1 MVAVGDADP
10 AVTVATLRQA
20 LEAVAR
26 LSAERAGLEEALKVC
41 TLRFR
46 SGRSGGRG
54 VGAGI
59 ILVSHSGVLAICM
72 NPPNVAGS
80 QAEQTTCLLPGCL

>member
-20 LEAVAR
+20 LEAVTR

-41 TLRFR
+41 AR
-46 SGRSGGRG
+46 SGASEDEG
-54 VGAGI
+54 
-59 ILVSHSGVLAICM
+59 
-72 NPPNVAGS
+72 
-80 QAEQTTCLLPGCL
+80 